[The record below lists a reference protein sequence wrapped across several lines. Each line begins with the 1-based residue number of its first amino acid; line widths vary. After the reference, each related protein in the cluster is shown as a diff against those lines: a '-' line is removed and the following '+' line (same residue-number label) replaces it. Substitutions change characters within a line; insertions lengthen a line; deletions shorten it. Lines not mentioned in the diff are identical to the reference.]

1 MMTEDRI
8 LLDPTAELSPS
19 HRARQARPDSLEG
32 LTIGLLDISKARGD
46 VFLAQLQKRMGELG
60 LSTKRY
66 RKPTFARIAPSEL
79 KQQITAE
86 CDVVVEALA
95 D

>member
-1 MMTEDRI
+1 MTDKPY
-8 LLDPTAELSPS
+8 LLDPTAERSP
-19 HRARQARPDSLEG
+19 ARRERLPRPTSLDG

-46 VFLAQLQKRMGELG
+46 VFLDQIEARLAEHGLAVKRF
-60 LSTKRY
+60 
-66 RKPTFARIAPSEL
+66 RKPTFARVAPADL
-79 KQQITAE
+79 KQQIKAE